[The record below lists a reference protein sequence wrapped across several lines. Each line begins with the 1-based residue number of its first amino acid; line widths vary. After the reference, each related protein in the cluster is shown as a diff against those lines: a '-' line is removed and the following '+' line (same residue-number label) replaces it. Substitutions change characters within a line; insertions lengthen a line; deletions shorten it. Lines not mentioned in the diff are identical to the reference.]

1 MGRGVRTQSDATN
14 VGDIRSALTAR
25 PGSRRPVWAGGWI
38 RPADAADG
46 PLVDVDFRWSERVAP
61 VTIDLT
67 HEDRETAR
75 QAVGYLHDF
84 EPDEDTAA
92 LLASLPLHGQAPV
105 DVDARRLDMLMLA
118 LADHAKHFDDPAA
131 RSLHTRIR
139 QASGV
144 EPVRVPRAQPIAV
157 NPPSELNALAIRIA
171 AVDFAGDVQ
180 RRGNA
185 QRVAGEVASRCHQL
199 AEQYAGQ
206 QAGLPLSIAAE
217 TIDKALTAADPAQA
231 NSLAGSA
238 SRQLQDAAIGLT
250 AP

>member
-1 MGRGVRTQSDATN
+1 MRTQADATS
-14 VGDIRSALTAR
+14 VGDIRSTLTAR

-38 RPADAADG
+38 HPADAADG
-46 PLVDVDFRWSERVAP
+46 PLVDVNFRWSEHVAP

-67 HEDRETAR
+67 HDDRETAR
-75 QAVGYLHDF
+75 QAVGYLHDY
-84 EPDEDTAA
+84 ERDEDTAA
-92 LLASLPLHGQAPV
+92 LLASLPLHGQALV
-105 DVDARRLDMLMLA
+105 DVDASRLDILMLA

-144 EPVRVPRAQPIAV
+144 DPVHVPRPQPTAANPRIELIAL
-157 NPPSELNALAIRIA
+157 SRRIA

-185 QRVAGEVASRCHQL
+185 QRVAGEVGSRCHQL
-199 AEQYAGQ
+199 AERHVTE
-206 QAGLPLSIAAE
+206 QAGVPLSIAADM
-217 TIDKALTAADPAQA
+217 IDKALASADPAEA

-238 SRQLQDAAIGLT
+238 SRHLQDAAIGLT